1 VEHGFDEEYGAR
13 PLRRLIQKEIEN
25 VLSSKLIS
33 DELSDGDSV
42 DITVGKGGLEIKV
55 KAEVKA
61 KAS

>member
-1 VEHGFDEEYGAR
+1 
-13 PLRRLIQKEIEN
+13 IQKEIEN

-42 DITVGKGGLEIKV
+42 DVTVGKSGLEIKV

-61 KAS
+61 KSS